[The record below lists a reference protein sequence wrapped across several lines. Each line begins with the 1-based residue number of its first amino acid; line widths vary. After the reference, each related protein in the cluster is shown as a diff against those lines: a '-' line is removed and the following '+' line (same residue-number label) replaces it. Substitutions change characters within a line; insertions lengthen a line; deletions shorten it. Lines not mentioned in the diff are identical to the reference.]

1 MDEYLES
8 MKIITIL
15 KSRGMNRCYPMARV
29 TEIIEIKRLKS
40 SQVLLLFILSAST
53 MGYTIQAGQTR

>member
-15 KSRGMNRCYPMARV
+15 KSRGMNRCYPMA
-29 TEIIEIKRLKS
+29 EIIEIKRLKS